1 MWARCVCASAGRRVG
16 ARAREAAVAA
26 DRFSFGKQP
35 RAPAMAA
42 AMDVRSRVLEEIVA
56 TERTFVES
64 LRTCIAVFH
73 APLEAAVGSR
83 CEDVDGPLGRLL
95 KELALLEPF
104 NSALLGELEAEVA
117 GDGNVGRVFRR
128 FAPFL
133 KMFSRYLEL
142 YEAWSDDRKARGGDP
157 SGDRDVCAFLG
168 AAAADPRC
176 RSLDLASFLVAP
188 VQRVPRYRLLL
199 EELAKRTADSHGDR
213 ADLDAALALVSEAAG
228 HNNNALAED
237 AHHATL
243 AALQRSIFDP
253 KGELNVLDWPGRRLV
268 RGPLELK
275 KLCRKGPKHFTFWLL
290 SDCLLY
296 AQRYANAAAVAQ
308 RGGAGGDGYAY
319 QLNRA
324 LPLHSVAVEDTAFAT
339 LTQRSLKRAADLLK
353 SSDVVPRDASRCFT
367 ILYNAS

>member
-1 MWARCVCASAGRRVG
+1 
-16 ARAREAAVAA
+16 
-26 DRFSFGKQP
+26 
-35 RAPAMAA
+35 MAA

-117 GDGNVGRVFRR
+117 GNGNVGRVFRR

-199 EELAKRTADSHGDR
+199 EELAKRPADSHGDR

-243 AALQRSIFDP
+243 AAAARAPRVQAADAR
-253 KGELNVLDWPGRRLV
+253 RRL
-268 RGPLELK
+268 G
-275 KLCRKGPKHFTFWLL
+275 GH
-290 SDCLLY
+290 
-296 AQRYANAAAVAQ
+296 VAGRQ
-308 RGGAGGDGYAY
+308 ER
-319 QLNRA
+319 
-324 LPLHSVAVEDTAFAT
+324 LH
-339 LTQRSLKRAADLLK
+339 
-353 SSDVVPRDASRCFT
+353 VPRRPATRLRVGRIVRVLTTRGASP
-367 ILYNAS
+367 SVSWP

>member
-1 MWARCVCASAGRRVG
+1 
-16 ARAREAAVAA
+16 
-26 DRFSFGKQP
+26 
-35 RAPAMAA
+35 MAA

-117 GDGNVGRVFRR
+117 GHGNVGRVFRR

-142 YEAWSDDRKARGGDP
+142 YVAWSDDREARGGDP
-157 SGDRDVCAFLG
+157 SGDRDVRAFLG
-168 AAAADPRC
+168 AAASDPRC

-199 EELAKRTADSHGDR
+199 EELAKRTAESHGDR

-308 RGGAGGDGYAY
+308 RGGAGGDGRGRTRERNS
-319 QLNRA
+319 QL
-324 LPLHSVAVEDTAFAT
+324 
-339 LTQRSLKRAADLLK
+339 QSLI
-353 SSDVVPRDASRCFT
+353 SRPFST
-367 ILYNAS
+367 RFG